1 MDLAAEFEAWM
12 QAHPNATNTEIAMAM
27 EAAGVSPEE
36 LGAAL
41 GIDPAE
47 ARTMYDSALA
57 NPLLSEPSLE
67 IPPEPAPI
75 ADQPVLA
82 SPSSNGLD
90 TMRDITT
97 ELRKL
102 DPGIQL
108 LIQRTSPS
116 AATAFDGALR
126 SASAMKDTFSP
137 IGLDPGS
144 LLFSAFLHFMG
155 RRGGKDWSGAVEATP
170 EIIAQSMYDM
180 LQQSSAGMPGGPED
194 VEGRDAQIQAIIQ
207 QASDL
212 GLPQIIADL
221 ANQPEIAGLVKTSQD
236 APPAGYVWDE
246 QGHLR
251 DTATGSYWT
260 LMGDS
265 PIRATPPLVPVP
277 MPSEAPQT
285 PSGGASGGGDSNVQ
299 PTAPELTPY
308 DLEHP
313 WVYSS
318 GKLTNSVTGEVV
330 DAPTGVAFE
339 EGGKYS
345 KGNWGTP
352 SVETPAPVDWAG
364 IFGESGVQGV
374 LDKQAE
380 TGATVQDIST
390 ATGVPVETINQ
401 TIADF
406 QGGVTGGGV
415 TGGAGNGGVT
425 GGGSTPDTSGGSTT
439 GTGGVTNNTT
449 NNNTTNNT
457 TNTTNNTTNTAVKLG
472 LMTSFINQTP
482 LTNSLF
488 PHDTKTTDPK
498 LLGLFDRLMG
508 TRK

>member
-1 MDLAAEFEAWM
+1 MNLAAEFEAWM
-12 QAHPNATNTEIAMAM
+12 QAHPNATNTDIAMAM

-41 GIDPAE
+41 GIDPTQ
-47 ARTMYDSALA
+47 ARTVYDSALA
-57 NPLLSEPSLE
+57 NPLLSDPVLE
-67 IPPEPAPI
+67 LPPEPAPI
-75 ADQPVLA
+75 ANQPTSSQDVINA
-82 SPSSNGLD
+82 ANQIIKMVPSVDNLMSGFN
-90 TMRDITT
+90 TMAKS
-97 ELRKL
+97 L
-102 DPGIQL
+102 
-108 LIQRTSPS
+108 S
-116 AATAFDGALR
+116 AADAGTKIFG
-126 SASAMKDTFSP
+126 
-137 IGLDPGS
+137 IDPAS
-144 LLFSAFLHFMG
+144 LLFSAFLNFMG

-170 EIIAQSMYDM
+170 EIIAQSMYDT
-180 LQQSSAGMPGGPED
+180 LQQSAAGMPGGPED

-277 MPSEAPQT
+277 MPSEVAQA
-285 PSGGASGGGDSNVQ
+285 PSGGGSVTT
-299 PTAPELTPY
+299 PTPSDLTPF

-313 WVYSS
+313 WVYSN

-330 DAPTGVAFE
+330 DAPSGVTFE

-352 SVETPAPVDWAG
+352 SVETPAPIDWAG
-364 IFGESGVQGV
+364 IFGEFGVQGV

-390 ATGVPVETINQ
+390 ATGVPVEQINQ

-415 TGGAGNGGVT
+415 TDSPSD
-425 GGGSTPDTSGGSTT
+425 GGGSGSGSAVNPPSGSTT
-439 GTGGVTNNTT
+439 GTGGVTNN
-449 NNNTTNNT
+449 
-457 TNTTNNTTNTAVKLG
+457 AVVKLG
-472 LMTSFINQTP
+472 LMNSFVNQTP
-482 LTNSLF
+482 LTDKLF
-488 PHDTKTTDPK
+488 KSENKFTDPK
-498 LLGLFDRLMG
+498 LLGLFERLMG